1 MREELEAPSLLHQV
15 HCNALRAAREIGV
28 TGIAFPALSTG
39 VSGFPARLAAP
50 IAVGACLEFLAAG
63 SRAGKGAGA
72 AAGPGAGAGGAELDL
87 IEFVLFDVEA
97 WEAWAELLIASA
109 GATHADTDADADMDA
124 PAVFLLEEETQLVA
138 AVQAGESQS
147 PLLLAPWRE
156 QVQLA
161 EDVARRKIYTRL
173 QVDGRAAKPS
183 HDRKQTSFFV
193 TSTFSAEA

>member
-72 AAGPGAGAGGAELDL
+72 AAGPAAGAGGAELDL

-109 GATHADTDADADMDA
+109 GATHAE